1 MPKYAEIKDSII
13 TNVFLAEADFIAEHK
28 PEAIECPEGFGVG
41 DKYEDGEFLRV
52 LIVVVDET
60 ETI

>member
-13 TNVFLAEADFIAEHK
+13 TNVFLAEAEFVTEHK

-41 DKYEDGEFLRV
+41 DKYDKGNFIRV
-52 LIVVVDET
+52 THAVIEEVT
-60 ETI
+60 E